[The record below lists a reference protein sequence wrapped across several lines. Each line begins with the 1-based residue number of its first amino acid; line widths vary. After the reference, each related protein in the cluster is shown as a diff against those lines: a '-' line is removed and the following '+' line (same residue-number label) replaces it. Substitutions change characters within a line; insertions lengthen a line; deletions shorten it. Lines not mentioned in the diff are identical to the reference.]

1 MAFGDDG
8 SLGRG
13 TPWVMESGASADAV
27 RPAPL
32 TAATSATARPVIAE
46 RPAGFE
52 RDVMVMLDGDEP
64 SGQRQPIGKDLL
76 TFC

>member
-1 MAFGDDG
+1 
-8 SLGRG
+8 
-13 TPWVMESGASADAV
+13 MESGASADAV
-27 RPAPL
+27 RPDAPNCRHQRYCSPL
-32 TAATSATARPVIAE
+32 IAE